1 MTIVKYKT
9 NIQCTGCIKS
19 LTPVLNNLDNINYWK
34 VDLDNQDKILE
45 VELDDDKKEII
56 FDAVKSLGFE
66 IEEIQ
71 E

>member
-9 NIQCTGCIKS
+9 NIQCDGCIKS
-19 LTPVLNNLDNINYWK
+19 VTPVLNNLENIDSWK

-45 VELDDDKKEII
+45 VELDDDKKEIVYSAI
-56 FDAVKSLGFE
+56 KGLGFE

-71 E
+71 L

>member
-19 LTPVLNNLDNINYWK
+19 LTPVLNNLDNIDSWK
-34 VDLDNQDKILE
+34 VDLDHQDRFLE
-45 VELDDDKKEII
+45 VELDDDKKDVV
-56 FDAVKSLGFE
+56 FNAVKGLGFE

-71 E
+71 